1 MEDNLQNAPWV
12 IRVFITMRFMH
23 QVLRSLIGR
32 FIIIYFNDI
41 LIYSSTLKSHL
52 EHLRDVF
59 DT

>member
-12 IRVFITMRFMH
+12 IKVVITMRFMH
-23 QVLRSLIGR
+23 QVLRSLMGR

-41 LIYSSTLKSHL
+41 LIYSSTLKSYL